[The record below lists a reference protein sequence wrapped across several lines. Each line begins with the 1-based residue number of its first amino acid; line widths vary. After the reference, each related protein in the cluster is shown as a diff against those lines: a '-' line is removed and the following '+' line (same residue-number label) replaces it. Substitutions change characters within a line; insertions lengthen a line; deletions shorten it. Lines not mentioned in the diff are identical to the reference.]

1 MGLTQDDVTTLVKFL
16 NSENQRGVFVLDE
29 FSVVGAFWERVK
41 KAIKEENY
49 DLDAETL
56 DLLSRVL
63 NTCLTRKGN
72 EPDVLRLVLS
82 LLDKVQA
89 VQDTLKNSTDSSVP
103 SSVEEVSS

>member
-1 MGLTQDDVTTLVKFL
+1 MGLTQEDVSTVVKFL

-29 FSVVGAFWERVK
+29 FTVVGAFWERIK
-41 KAIKEENY
+41 KAIKDENY

-72 EPDVLRLVLS
+72 EPDVLRVILS
-82 LLDKVQA
+82 LIDKVQA
-89 VQDTLKNSTDSSVP
+89 VQDTLKDSSTP
-103 SSVEEVSS
+103 STIEEVSSN

>member
-1 MGLTQDDVTTLVKFL
+1 MGLTQEDVSTVVKFL

-29 FSVVGAFWERVK
+29 FTVVGAFWERIK
-41 KAIKEENY
+41 KAIKDENY

-72 EPDVLRLVLS
+72 EPDVLRVILS
-82 LLDKVQA
+82 LIDKVQA
-89 VQDTLKNSTDSSVP
+89 VQDTLKDSSAP
-103 SSVEEVSS
+103 STIEEVSSN